1 MPPGRQPAGR
11 PPQALTPR
19 QREILSLVRARLSNA
34 EIASK
39 LGVSVNTVRAH
50 LKAVTRGNGPRDRSG
65 RRGGNA
71 LGPRLAGSE
80 AGILAALLRKDD
92 LVGELARRL
101 GSTPQALRR
110 LLGSVVKELETPPPN
125 SRAGAERGRA

>member
-1 MPPGRQPAGR
+1 MPPSRQPAGR

-19 QREILSLVRARLSNA
+19 QREILSLVRARFSNA

-50 LKAVTRGNGPRDRSG
+50 LKAVTRGTGPRHRSG

-71 LGPRLAGSE
+71 LGPRLPGSE
-80 AGILAALLRKDD
+80 AALLTALLGKDD

-101 GSTPQALRR
+101 GSSPQALRR
-110 LLGSVVKELETPPPN
+110 LLGAVAKELERDAPR
-125 SRAGAERGRA
+125 SRARVERGRA